1 MGLPAQ
7 PQIGR
12 LNEGGLHA
20 ALKAWLAQPGDL
32 LEATVEGYVVDIVRG
47 DLLIE
52 VQTRGFG
59 AIRDKLRALLVG
71 HRLRL
76 VHPIA
81 QEKVIV
87 QLSPETGEPLTR
99 RRSPKRGR
107 LCDLFD
113 ELASLP
119 DLLAHPGFEL
129 EVLLTREEERRCR
142 DGRGSWR
149 RGGASIVGRELIE
162 VVAVERLRGAEDLLR
177 LLPEGLPQ
185 PFTNRALAQALH
197 APLRQAQRCTYCL
210 RRLGLLAE
218 VGRQGR
224 APLFSLMAGARVSA
238 LDTAPPAG

>member
-1 MGLPAQ
+1 MGLPAA
-7 PQIGR
+7 PHIGL

-20 ALKAWLAQPGDL
+20 AVKAWLARPGDQ
-32 LEATVEGYVVDIVRG
+32 LEATVGGYVVDIARG

-52 VQTRGFG
+52 VQTGDFA
-59 AIRDKLRALLVG
+59 AIRGKLRALLAA
-71 HRLRL
+71 HPLRL

-87 QLSPETGEPLTR
+87 HLSPETGEPLSR

-113 ELASLP
+113 ELAYIP
-119 DLLAHPGFEL
+119 DLLAEPGFEI

-149 RGGASIVGRELIE
+149 RGGARIVGRELIE
-162 VVAVERLRGAEDLLR
+162 VLAVERLRSAEDLLR

-185 PFTNRALAQALH
+185 PFTNRALAQALR

-210 RRLGLLAE
+210 RRLGLLE
-218 VGRQGR
+218 VVGRQGR
-224 APLFSLMAGARVSA
+224 APTFALAEAPGAGCSA
-238 LDTAPPAG
+238 ERRAP